1 MTSSDKPAWLGPLE
15 ERIREEAEDWE
26 GDAVPH
32 EIIRDL
38 LLTSDD
44 DDAAMTKAF
53 KTFEANYVAGF
64 TREDTDE
71 LMPKRKPPEYH
82 AGLFLNDMAHAV
94 VDNMQNLPFA
104 DPKHDKL
111 VDLLVEIKRKA
122 ASEFDRSVGILPL
135 SSTSLFPKP
144 FNT

>member
-1 MTSSDKPAWLGPLE
+1 MTPSDRPAWLEHIE
-15 ERIREEAEDWE
+15 ERIKEEQDDWE

-32 EIIRDL
+32 EIVRDL

-53 KTFEANYVAGF
+53 ETFEANYVAGF

-71 LMPKRKPPEYH
+71 LMPKRQPPEYH
-82 AGLFLNDMAHAV
+82 AGLFLNGIAHAV
-94 VDNMQNLPFA
+94 VDTMQDISFT

-111 VDLLVEIKRKA
+111 VELLVAIKHKA
-122 ASEFDRSVGILPL
+122 ASEFDRKVGP
-135 SSTSLFPKP
+135 SSSAFTSRGDADI
-144 FNT
+144 